1 MSAVISRIAET
12 FSSWPKT
19 SPETFLAGR
28 RPLIL
33 APHPDDESLGC
44 GGLIAAACAAHLAPE
59 VLILTDGAGS
69 HPGSRAYPPARLA
82 ELREQ
87 EARAAARQLGL
98 PPKNLHFLRYPDTE
112 LPRRG
117 PSFAAAV
124 EHVVALA
131 AAKKCR
137 LIIGPW
143 AGDPHADHLAGAMI
157 AQAAARAACIELV
170 SYPVWGWLRPVPEND
185 TRDRLTGWRL
195 DIAPHLAAKQRA
207 IAAHVSQHGAL
218 ITDSPH
224 GFTLP
229 KNLLEIAARPYEV
242 LIA

>member
-1 MSAVISRIAET
+1 
-12 FSSWPKT
+12 
-19 SPETFLAGR
+19 
-28 RPLIL
+28 
-33 APHPDDESLGC
+33 
-44 GGLIAAACAAHLAPE
+44 
-59 VLILTDGAGS
+59 
-69 HPGSRAYPPARLA
+69 
-82 ELREQ
+82 
-87 EARAAARQLGL
+87 
-98 PPKNLHFLRYPDTE
+98 
-112 LPRRG
+112 
-117 PSFAAAV
+117 
-124 EHVVALA
+124 
-131 AAKKCR
+131 
-137 LIIGPW
+137 
-143 AGDPHADHLAGAMI
+143 MI

-242 LIA
+242 LIV